1 MAEILLFHHA
11 QGLTP
16 GVEAFADDLRAA
28 GHTVHAPDL
37 YAGRTFDDLDEGV
50 AHAREIG
57 FGTIL
62 EESTAIAEDL
72 PNELVYIGFSMGA
85 MSAQMLAQTRPGAI
99 GAILIHGAIPL
110 AEFGDGTW
118 PDEVA
123 LQIHTM
129 ADDGWGDADV
139 ARELDAVIDQAE
151 VYIYPGDVHLF
162 TDRSLAA
169 YDEAAAALVMQRVLA
184 LLATA

>member
-1 MAEILLFHHA
+1 
-11 QGLTP
+11 
-16 GVEAFADDLRAA
+16 
-28 GHTVHAPDL
+28 
-37 YAGRTFDDLDEGV
+37 
-50 AHAREIG
+50 
-57 FGTIL
+57 
-62 EESTAIAEDL
+62 
-72 PNELVYIGFSMGA
+72 MGA